1 MTGPPVHCTARNR
14 VLDPDRR
21 YPVVANAGDVL
32 DTMIGGNAPSGNT
45 AEAVQIL
52 EQASTMD
59 SEGDRDGAIQMLR
72 KAAATNGRP
81 EVVFRLAYLLDLGGE
96 EDESVGYY
104 TQLTQLDR
112 PHINALLNL
121 AIIFEDQGNISR
133 AEKCIRQVLDTCPNH
148 ERALL
153 FMKDIQASRDMYYD
167 EEQARDVAKRNAML
181 DTPVTDFELSVRAR
195 NCLKKMQIRTL
206 GDLLKVSEAEL
217 LSYKNFGETSLV
229 EIKKMLSMK
238 GLRLGQNIE
247 HQYSRVREEILDQLK
262 GVASESVLNKS
273 ITQLDLSVR
282 ARKALQLLGVQ
293 TGGDLATRTEAEL
306 MGVKNFGATSLD
318 EVKDKLASF
327 GLTLRML
334 D

>member
-1 MTGPPVHCTARNR
+1 MAAH
-14 VLDPDRR
+14 
-21 YPVVANAGDVL
+21 AGDVL
-32 DTMIGGNAPSGNT
+32 DTMIGGEAPSGNPQEAADLLQQAT
-45 AEAVQIL
+45 A
-52 EQASTMD
+52 MD
-59 SEGDRDGAIQMLR
+59 SDGDRQGAIELLR
-72 KAAATNGRP
+72 KAVASNGSATLT
-81 EVVFRLAYLLDLGGE
+81 FRLAYLLDLAGE
-96 EDESVGYY
+96 EDEAVEHY
-104 TQLTQLDR
+104 TRLTMLDR

-121 AIIFEDQGNISR
+121 AVIFEDRGDIIR
-133 AEKCIRQVLDTCPNH
+133 AEKCVRQVLDTNPTH
-148 ERALL
+148 QRAML
-153 FMKDIQASRDMYYD
+153 FMKDINASRDMYYD

-273 ITQLDLSVR
+273 MSQLDLSVR

-293 TGGDLATRTEAEL
+293 TVGDLATRTEAEL